1 MSVHQPERDRDVV
14 VLTLGR
20 VGLLLVGCVG
30 DCSEKMYEDLVRNR
44 YGAIDVDQVPLDLN
58 KGDLGK
64 YFQGYL
70 RIFKT
75 QHLPHH

>member
-30 DCSEKMYEDLVRNR
+30 DCSANMYEDLVRNR

-58 KGDLGK
+58 KGELGDK
-64 YFQGYL
+64 IFT
-70 RIFKT
+70 RIFKNI
-75 QHLPHH
+75 

>member
-58 KGDLGK
+58 KGDLGDK
-64 YFQGYL
+64 IFS
-70 RIFKT
+70 RIFKNI
-75 QHLPHH
+75 

>member
-58 KGDLGK
+58 KGDLGDK
-64 YFQGYL
+64 IFT
-70 RIFKT
+70 RIFKNI
-75 QHLPHH
+75 